1 MTQARG
7 ALPTHT
13 VLDYERTLILAI
25 ELSNTS
31 WVLAAQIPGSPPA
44 FQSIAARA
52 EPNPMELTP
61 NSCCARCWRGYAAN
75 RVCAQWFRRPLR
87 PMKTPADVC
96 GSDRNSLQS
105 GFAS

>member
-7 ALPTHT
+7 ALPTPT
-13 VLDYERTLILAI
+13 VLDYERTLDRRARRAKSDGIDAELLLRTLLA
-25 ELSNTS
+25 
-31 WVLAAQIPGSPPA
+31 
-44 FQSIAARA
+44 
-52 EPNPMELTP
+52 
-61 NSCCARCWRGYAAN
+61 CYAAN